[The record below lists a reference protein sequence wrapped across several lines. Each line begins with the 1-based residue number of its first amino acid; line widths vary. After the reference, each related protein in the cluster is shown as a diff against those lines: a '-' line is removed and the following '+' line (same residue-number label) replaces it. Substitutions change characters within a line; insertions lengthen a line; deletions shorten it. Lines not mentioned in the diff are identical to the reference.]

1 MRRIDLERV
10 QAARPNTIRDINR
23 QIVLNYVR
31 ERAPISRAEIARE
44 TALQRST
51 ISVIVEQLRADGL
64 IEVVRARESTG
75 GRPPEL
81 LRLRSAGAA
90 AIGVDITTSNTT
102 IAISDLSGRI
112 LGRQEFLTNPDP
124 KKTISQVID
133 CLQGMVKKSSK
144 PIEGIGVSIPGWVN
158 PTMGTVSYVPY
169 FKWRN
174 LSIAN
179 DISSATGLMVAVDN
193 DANAAALAELWF
205 GRPEVSKVRDF
216 IMVLVHEGIGT
227 GIVLDG
233 QLYRGANGV
242 AGEFGHMIIGSEA
255 PVICSCGNR
264 NCWEAF
270 SCERAA
276 IARYLVSSSWI
287 KGRRNISYAQLVQR
301 ALDGEEAARSAIM
314 QTAYYLGI
322 GILNLIVGLSPEA
335 VVVTGTIVSAWPLIS
350 PGLTEMVENNTS
362 RGLTVVPVIASTLG
376 EQPSLLGALSLVLT
390 NKFASVPSTQL
401 SQIYSLAR

>member
-1 MRRIDLERV
+1 MRRIDLERA

-23 QIVLNYVR
+23 QIVLSYVR
-31 ERAPISRAEIARE
+31 ERGPISRAEIARE
-44 TALQRST
+44 TELQRST
-51 ISVIVEQLRADGL
+51 ISLIVEELRADGL
-64 IEVVRARESTG
+64 IELLRAGESTR

-81 LRLRSAGAA
+81 LRLRAAGAI
-90 AIGVDITTSNTT
+90 AIGVDITPYRTT
-102 IAISDLSGRI
+102 IATSDLSGRI
-112 LGRQEFLTNPDP
+112 LEREEFHTNPNA
-124 KKTISQVID
+124 KKTISQVIEFV
-133 CLQGMVKKSSK
+133 QGLVKKSNKS
-144 PIEGIGVSIPGWVN
+144 IEGIGVSIPGWVN

-174 LSIAN
+174 LHIAN
-179 DISSATGLMVAVDN
+179 EISSATGLMVAVDN

-205 GRPEVSKVRDF
+205 GRPEVSKVRNF

-233 QLYRGANGV
+233 QLYRGVNGV

-276 IARYLVSSSWI
+276 IARYLVSSSWV
-287 KGRRNISYAQLVQR
+287 KGRRNISYALLVQR

-322 GILNLIVGLSPEA
+322 GIINLIVGLSPEA
-335 VVVTGTIVSAWPLIS
+335 VVVTGTIVSAWSLIS
-350 PGLTEMVENNTS
+350 PALTEMVEKNTS
-362 RGLTVVPVIASTLG
+362 RGLTLVPIMASTLG

-390 NKFASVPSTQL
+390 QKFSTVAST
-401 SQIYSLAR
+401 